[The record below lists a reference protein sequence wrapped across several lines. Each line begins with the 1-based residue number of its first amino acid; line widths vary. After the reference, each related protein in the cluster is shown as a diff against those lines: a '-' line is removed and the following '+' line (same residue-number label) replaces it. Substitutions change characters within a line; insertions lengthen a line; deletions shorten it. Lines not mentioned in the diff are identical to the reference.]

1 MLFEVL
7 RSSQDELC
15 FATAPRARH
24 GRGALYALA
33 PWLAYLFATS
43 IVFAL
48 ALANLAAWS
57 WIQGTAFGGAWI
69 AFALSPIAYL
79 LGYRARDRVEATRDG
94 IRIQRTGAV
103 GLPRLT
109 SLAVVELTGL
119 GIDPSIRSLGADLL
133 LVAIHR
139 DGRRI
144 AIVEGEPHHGQLRQL
159 AGRAAQI
166 TGLPLQAPS
175 QTQQ

>member
-7 RSSQDELC
+7 RDTPGELC

-33 PWLAYLFATS
+33 PWVAYLFALS
-43 IVFAL
+43 ILFAL
-48 ALANLAAWS
+48 AVANLAAWS
-57 WIQGTAFGGAWI
+57 WIKSAAVAGAWT
-69 AFALSPIAYL
+69 ALALAPIAYF
-79 LGYRARDRVEATRDG
+79 LGHRASERVEASPEG
-94 IRIQRTGAV
+94 IRIQRTGSLGAS
-103 GLPRLT
+103 RQT
-109 SLAVVELTGL
+109 SLAVAELTGL

-133 LVAIHR
+133 LVAIDR

-144 AIVEGEPHHGQLRQL
+144 TIVEGEPHHGQLRHL

-166 TGLPLQAPS
+166 TGLPLRAPS
-175 QTQQ
+175 QPEQ